1 MYEQKMKK
9 TDLNT
14 LVSRTFDRAT
24 QQFRFYCRLLCVGLT
39 TLAATACSQSSDTV
53 APVSSDQPLVTGA
66 PEVGRIQ
73 SKGGTKIAVLVN
85 KQPITTNQINRR
97 AAFVRLR
104 RMKGNSRTIATNELI
119 DEAVKMQE
127 ARRYGAVASD
137 AEVNNA
143 YAGFAKS
150 NKMSVSQ
157 MNSMMAQSGV
167 TTRGFKDYIRASMSW
182 QRLVAGRSQS
192 QSGGSASGPS
202 WLPAAGS
209 QSNKTT
215 EYTIQQIVFI
225 VPASKQ
231 QALLPKRRLEA
242 NRFRTQVNGCANSK
256 QLAAGLKDVSVIDR
270 GRLLESELPPRW
282 AKQIKATPAGKVTRI
297 QNDAKGVEMIA
308 VCKKREVIGK
318 GNGVDSSLLSGGG
331 GGSEVSSFEK
341 KYLAELKDRAV
352 IERR

>member
-1 MYEQKMKK
+1 MKNI
-9 TDLNT
+9 DLTT
-14 LVSRTFDRAT
+14 LVSTAYGCTTLQLHRVSK
-24 QQFRFYCRLLCVGLT
+24 LLCIGLT
-39 TLAATACSQSSDTV
+39 ALAAAACSQSSDPVT
-53 APVSSDQPLVTGA
+53 PVSSDQPLVTGA

-104 RMKGNSRTIATNELI
+104 KMKGNSRTIATNELI

-137 AEVNNA
+137 AEVNSA
-143 YAGFAKS
+143 YANFAKS

-157 MNSMMAQSGV
+157 MNNVMAQSGV
-167 TTRGFKDYIRASMSW
+167 TARGFKDYIRASISW
-182 QRLVAGRSQS
+182 QRVVAGRSQS
-192 QSGGSASGPS
+192 QSGGAATGPS

-209 QSNKTT
+209 QSAKTT

-225 VPASKQ
+225 VPASKR
-231 QALLPKRRLEA
+231 QALLPRRRVEA
-242 NRFRTQVNGCANSK
+242 NRFRTQIDGCANSK

-282 AKQIKATPAGKVTRI
+282 AKQIKTTPAGKVTRI

-318 GNGVDSSLLSGGG
+318 SNGVDSNLLAGGG
-331 GGSEVSSFEK
+331 GNSASSFEK
-341 KYLAELKDRAV
+341 KYLAELKDRAL
-352 IERR
+352 IQRR